1 MIKNEKY
8 NEVSYKKIGGNNS
21 MARVFIGV
29 GHGGADPGAV
39 GYLVEKNVNLKMAT
53 ACYQYLTVRGVE
65 VKLSRTGD
73 VSDGLMTRIER
84 CNAYAPDL
92 ALDIHNNAGGGDG
105 FEVFHSIIGGTGKQ
119 LAKNIEKEVV
129 KIGQNSR
136 GLKTKK
142 NSYGRDYFGFIRKT
156 KCPAVICEG
165 VFVDNRADA
174 AQADT
179 DAECRKF
186 GEAYARGILA
196 TLGIADQVVRQDT
209 TTNSGGTSETKT
221 SAPAT
226 GNANSYMVK
235 VTANG
240 LNIRKDAGVAHAVT
254 GVIRDKGVYTIVAE
268 KMISGQKWGKLKS
281 GAGWICLAYTKKV

>member
-1 MIKNEKY
+1 
-8 NEVSYKKIGGNNS
+8 

-29 GHGGADPGAV
+29 GHGGTDPGAV
-39 GYLVEKNVNLKMAT
+39 GYLVEKDVNLKMAR
-53 ACYQYLTVRGVE
+53 ACYDYLQARGIDTRI
-65 VKLSRTGD
+65 SRTGD
-73 VSDGLMTRIER
+73 VTDKLVSKIDR
-84 CNAYAPDL
+84 CNAFAPDL

-105 FEVFHSIIGGTGKQ
+105 FEIFHSVVGGKGKE
-119 LAKNIEKEVV
+119 LAQNIEKEVV

-142 NSYGRDYFGFIRKT
+142 NSYGRDYFGFIRST

-165 VFVDNRADA
+165 VFVDNKADA

-179 DAECRKF
+179 NAECRAF

-196 TLGIADQVVRQDT
+196 TLGIADTAGKTDIT
-209 TTNSGGTSETKT
+209 SKPNGASGTKT
-221 SAPAT
+221 PASAT
-226 GNANSYMVK
+226 ENTSGYKVK

-240 LNIRKDAGVAHAVT
+240 LNIRKDAGVAHTVT

-268 KMISGQKWGKLKS
+268 KTVSGQKWGKLKS

>member
-1 MIKNEKY
+1 
-8 NEVSYKKIGGNNS
+8 

-29 GHGGADPGAV
+29 GHGGTDSGAV
-39 GYLVEKNVNLKMAT
+39 GYLVEKNVNLKMAI
-53 ACYQYLTVRGVE
+53 ACYQYLTARGVE
-65 VKLSRTGD
+65 ARLSRTGD
-73 VSDGLMTRIER
+73 VSDGLVTRIDR

-105 FEVFHSIIGGTGKQ
+105 FEVFHSIVGGTGKQ

-142 NSYGRDYFGFIRKT
+142 NSYGRDYFGFIRST
-156 KCPAVICEG
+156 RCPAVICEG
-165 VFVDNRADA
+165 VFVDNKADA

-179 DAECRKF
+179 DAECRMF

-209 TTNSGGTSETKT
+209 TTNPSGVSGAK
-221 SAPAT
+221 APVPAT
-226 GNANSYMVK
+226 VSTSSYKVK

-240 LNIRKDAGVAHAVT
+240 LNIRKDAGVSHTVT

-281 GAGWICLAYTKKV
+281 GAGWICLAYTKKL

>member
-1 MIKNEKY
+1 
-8 NEVSYKKIGGNNS
+8 

-29 GHGGADPGAV
+29 GHGGTDPGAV
-39 GYLVEKNVNLKMAT
+39 GYLVEKDVNLKMAK
-53 ACYQYLTVRGVE
+53 ACYEYLIRKGVE
-65 VKLSRTGD
+65 VKLSRTED
-73 VSDGLMTRIER
+73 VSDGLVTRIDR

-105 FEVFHSIIGGTGKQ
+105 FEVFHSIVGGKGKA
-119 LAKNIEKEVV
+119 LAQNIEKEVL

-142 NSYGRDYFGFIRKT
+142 NSYGRDYFGFIRST

-165 VFVDNRADA
+165 VFVDNKADA

-179 DAECRKF
+179 DAECRAF

-196 TLGIADQVVRQDT
+196 TLGIADTVT
-209 TTNSGGTSETKT
+209 GTTNPGGTSGTTT
-221 SAPAT
+221 SAPST
-226 GNANSYMVK
+226 GNTSGYRVK
-235 VTANG
+235 VTTTA

-268 KMISGQKWGKLKS
+268 KTISGQKWGKLKS